1 MHLGQNCLGLGGVA
15 RLSGEGLRTL
25 ASLAENTDLTAS
37 FLQAIWAVLLKVVT
51 AVIRQH
57 FRMVTQ
63 CSVVLKA

>member
-25 ASLAENTDLTAS
+25 PSLAENTDLTES

-51 AVIRQH
+51 AVMTAFQNGRSLSALL
-57 FRMVTQ
+57 F
-63 CSVVLKA
+63 